1 MAGPGRIGGLL
12 LGRRGPAAPSPGRG
26 EILAEPGRERAGT
39 GGGRPGG
46 RRGRGSGPGAMGTGF
61 FRALSPHQGV
71 RQEIPPPSSLFLG
84 RASVSPDAESV
95 TRRGE
100 ERGIGA
106 FVQSVAGS
114 GSGRSRSLLR
124 LVGPLPAQDL
134 FRAGRPP
141 VATTLDRPS
150 LRSCPRLFVWSLPPG
165 DRPRSSHSLPGEK
178 RGSWSSGDGSGR
190 GQKRPEEEEGAPV
203 FSLSSPILSPLPP
216 GPSPGVL
223 FPPCGFSGDFV
234 EESGTIGDQ
243 GDRVPNRPSPV
254 PLCERRVLF
263 ETSSPGSFREDP
275 GFGCRGAVSQ
285 EGVLPI
291 FWTGF

>member
-12 LGRRGPAAPSPGRG
+12 LGRRGPAAPLPAGERAWRSRAGKETERGAEGRG
-26 EILAEPGRERAGT
+26 D
-39 GGGRPGG
+39 GGGGDRS
-46 RRGRGSGPGAMGTGF
+46 RSHGRGIFSGPFAPP
-61 FRALSPHQGV
+61 RSQAKL
-71 RQEIPPPSSLFLG
+71 PPPSSLFLG